1 MKKPTKAIALIL
13 STLIL
18 LSVFTAAVGTSAFAA
33 DNYKVSAVSEHELF
47 SDTAKCY
54 AKGDEFDLN
63 LFIRAHEP
71 LLSGTIYVKFDPDSL
86 FAVSASKGDAMT
98 SGATFIAAG
107 VNKAEYQNSNKMI
120 TITFSSIFEASD
132 YTTESLLFTAHF
144 KVKDSISAEQDID
157 LDIANLDGIIDPYD
171 LNSQFAYIDNNTIVN
186 NNISA
191 RVELTGGV
199 EPATTAAPTTEAPTT
214 LPPTTAPPTT
224 TPPTTAPVTTDPPAT
239 EPVTTAPPTTAPP
252 TTAPPTTTPPTT
264 ARTTT
269 APPTTTPPTTARIT
283 TAPPTTTPP
292 TTTPPT
298 TARITTAPPT
308 TTPPTTAR
316 ITTAP
321 PTTTPPTTAR
331 ITTAPPTTARQTTAP
346 PTTAVPTTTAPSKR
360 VITFANN
367 QKWSAVNLYA
377 WTNGGSAMS
386 GWPGTAM
393 IKTGKQ
399 NSYNE
404 DLYEL
409 EIDTKYDRIIFN
421 NGSEQ
426 TVDITVN
433 PNASGYYL
441 TTKDGNKWEAAVW
454 IDGQNS
460 TTAPQSEK
468 YTFYYLPSSAQ
479 ENSGYTYKLNYND
492 VNGTAP
498 EYWHQY
504 TFEKTD
510 IVIGGVHL
518 YSISFSKHHDS
529 VNELQYQVY
538 NGSKWVSQIKF
549 SNVKLSDYNE
559 KVVKYDGTTGTV
571 SPTEAP
577 TTVPPTTAPPTTVP
591 PTTAPPTTVPP
602 TTAPPTTVPPTTAPP
617 TTVPP
622 TTAPPT
628 TVPPTTAPPIT
639 VPPTTAPPTTVPP
652 TTAPPTTVPPTT
664 APPTTVPPTTAP
676 PTTAPPTTVPP
687 TTAPPTTAPPTTAPP
702 TTAPPTSAPPTT
714 APPTTAPPTT
724 APPTSAP
731 PTTAPPTTAPPT
743 TAPPTSA
750 PPTTVPPTTQAP
762 TTTAPPTTEAP
773 TTEAPTTK
781 PEMYTFYYQ
790 PSIDQEAAGFTY
802 KFSYNDLYGVNPQN
816 WHEYTFTRTLIRL
829 NGIYIYSVSVPKQY
843 DRVRKILYQV
853 YDDDTWVSQIEF
865 SSVTLSYYNNMVV
878 KSDGSIKPEN
888 TTRPPTEEEF
898 TTAPPSTTATE
909 QSTTEPVENTTAP
922 VEETTAEAT
931 SPTEAT
937 EETTAQAIEE
947 TTQDIQPTTDEPE
960 VTSSPFTATK
970 VFYYLP
976 STQQA
981 VAGYSYKLTVQDNK
995 GEFELYDFH
1004 ASDIFVN
1011 GARVYTAEIPADIEI
1026 TVLYFQV
1033 YDFEKWI
1040 SQISVSPDIAEGNII
1055 KSDGE
1060 VYKDE
1065 PETTIEPT
1073 SQEPATET
1081 QLITEQPTTIAPT
1094 EVTTSAVINK
1104 KANPIKVS
1112 AKKKTIKANKLIK
1125 KAQKIKPLKVKN
1137 YKGKLT
1143 YKLIKKGSYKKLFKK
1158 AKINSKGVISIKKL
1172 KIKKGTYKLKVSV
1185 TAKGNKDYKAKKVTK
1200 VLKIK
1205 IT

>member
-1 MKKPTKAIALIL
+1 MKKTAKAIALIL

-18 LSVFTAAVGTSAFAA
+18 LSVFTAAVGTSAFAV

-107 VNKAEYQNSNKMI
+107 VNKADYQNSNKMI

-144 KVKDSISAEQDID
+144 KVKDSISAEQDIN
-157 LDIANLDGIIDPYD
+157 LDIATLDGIIDPYD
-171 LNSQFAYIDNNTIVN
+171 LNSQFAYIDNNKIVN
-186 NNISA
+186 DNISA

-239 EPVTTAPPTTAPP
+239 EPVTSAPPTTAPP
-252 TTAPPTTTPPTT
+252 
-264 ARTTT
+264 TT

-283 TAPPTTTPP
+283 TAPPTTTPPTTARITTAPP

-331 ITTAPPTTARQTTAP
+331 ITTAPPTTARQTTVP

-441 TTKDGNKWEAAVW
+441 TTKEGNKWEAATW
-454 IDGQNS
+454 IDGQGS

-518 YSISFSKHHDS
+518 YSISFSKHHDN

-538 NGSKWVSQIKF
+538 NGSTWVSQIKF

-591 PTTAPPTTVPP
+591 PTTAPPTTL
-602 TTAPPTTVPPTTAPP
+602 
-617 TTVPP
+617 
-622 TTAPPT
+622 
-628 TVPPTTAPPIT
+628 
-639 VPPTTAPPTTVPP
+639 PPTTAPPTTVPP

-676 PTTAPPTTVPP
+676 PTTIPPTTAPPTTVPP
-687 TTAPPTTAPPTTAPP
+687 TTAPPTTVPPTTAPP
-702 TTAPPTSAPPTT
+702 TTIPPTT
-714 APPTTAPPTT
+714 
-724 APPTSAP
+724 
-731 PTTAPPTTAPPT
+731 
-743 TAPPTSA
+743 A
-750 PPTTVPPTTQAP
+750 PPTTVPPTTVKP
-762 TTTAPPTTEAP
+762 TTVPPTTM
-773 TTEAPTTK
+773 

-790 PSIDQEAAGFTY
+790 PSAEQEAAGYTY
-802 KFSYNDLYGVNPQN
+802 KFNFNDVYGVNPTN
-816 WHEYTFTRTLIRL
+816 WHQYTFTRTQLKL
-829 NGIYIYSVSVPKQY
+829 DGVFIYSVSFPKDFEKARIVQ
-843 DRVRKILYQV
+843 YQV
-853 YDDDTWVSQIEF
+853 YNGDNWVSQVEF
-865 SSVTLSYYNNMVV
+865 NSVKLEELNNKVV
-878 KSDGSIKPEN
+878 RHDGSYKSEDPTQAP
-888 TTRPPTEEEF
+888 TTQELTTEVSEPV
-898 TTAPPSTTATE
+898 TTQEPVTTFPATE
-909 QSTTEPVENTTAP
+909 AY
-922 VEETTAEAT
+922 EETTI
-931 SPTEAT
+931 EAT
-937 EETTAQAIEE
+937 EETTAAAEE
-947 TTQDIQPTTDEPE
+947 TTTAIIETTEAYEPTTVLETTAPDSET
-960 VTSSPFTATK
+960 VTFS
-970 VFYYLP
+970 YLP
-976 STQQA
+976 SKEQA
-981 VAGYSYKLTVQDNK
+981 QSGYSFKLAVHDETGK
-995 GEFELYDFH
+995 FTTYELSP
-1004 ASDIFVN
+1004 SD
-1011 GARVYTAEIPADIEI
+1011 EIVDGI
-1026 TVLYFQV
+1026 TVYKASVNIDKNIITLYYQV
-1033 YDFEKWI
+1033 YDNDNWV
-1040 SQISVSPDIAEGNII
+1040 SQISVPVSEAESKVI
-1055 KSDGE
+1055 KYDGTAVVE
-1060 VYKDE
+1060 PTTAAVTTV
-1065 PETTIEPT
+1065 PETTT
-1073 SQEPATET
+1073 YTPATSAPVEET
-1081 QLITEQPTTIAPT
+1081 TVKPA
-1094 EVTTSAVINK
+1094 AVK
-1104 KANPIKVS
+1104 KPNPIKVS
-1112 AKKKTIKANKLIK
+1112 VKAKTIKAKKLKAK
-1125 KAQKIKPLKVKN
+1125 KQKIKPFTVKKAQGKV
-1137 YKGKLT
+1137 T
-1143 YKLIKKGSYKKLFKK
+1143 YKLVKNGTAKAIYKKLSIKSGAITFKK
-1158 AKINSKGVISIKKL
+1158 GAYAKKTY
-1172 KIKKGTYKLKVSV
+1172 KIKVKI
-1185 TAKGNKDYKAKKVTK
+1185 TAKGNSKYKSKSINKIVKVK
-1200 VLKIK
+1200 VK
-1205 IT
+1205 

>member
-47 SDTAKCY
+47 SDVAKCY

-86 FAVSASKGDAMT
+86 FAVSASKGSAMT

-144 KVKDSISAEQDID
+144 KVKDSISAEQDIN
-157 LDIANLDGIIDPYD
+157 LDIATLDGIIDPYD

-199 EPATTAAPTTEAPTT
+199 EPATTASPTTEAPTT

-252 TTAPPTTTPPTT
+252 TTAPPTTAPPTTTPPTT
-264 ARTTT
+264 ARITT

-292 TTTPPT
+292 TT
-298 TARITTAPPT
+298 ARVTTAPPT

-316 ITTAP
+316 VTTAP

-367 QKWSAVNLYA
+367 QKWSSVNLYA

-518 YSISFSKHHDS
+518 YSISFSKHHDN

-538 NGSKWVSQIKF
+538 NGSTWVSQIKF

-591 PTTAPPTTVPP
+591 PTT
-602 TTAPPTTVPPTTAPP
+602 
-617 TTVPP
+617 
-622 TTAPPT
+622 
-628 TVPPTTAPPIT
+628 
-639 VPPTTAPPTTVPP
+639 
-652 TTAPPTTVPPTT
+652 
-664 APPTTVPPTTAP
+664 
-676 PTTAPPTTVPP
+676 
-687 TTAPPTTAPPTTAPP
+687 
-702 TTAPPTSAPPTT
+702 
-714 APPTTAPPTT
+714 
-724 APPTSAP
+724 
-731 PTTAPPTTAPPT
+731 
-743 TAPPTSA
+743 A

-829 NGIYIYSVSVPKQY
+829 NGIFIYSVSVPKQY

-853 YDDDTWVSQIEF
+853 YDGDTWVSQIEF
-865 SSVTLSYYNNMVV
+865 SNVTLNYYNNMVV

-937 EETTAQAIEE
+937 EETTAQAVEE

-960 VTSSPFTATK
+960 VTSSPLTAAK

-1011 GARVYTAEIPADIEI
+1011 GARVYMAEVPADIEI

-1094 EVTTSAVINK
+1094 EATTSAVINK

-1125 KAQKIKPLKVKN
+1125 KAQKIKPLKVTKA
-1137 YKGKLT
+1137 KGKLA

-1172 KIKKGTYKLKVSV
+1172 IIKKGTYKLKVSV
-1185 TAKGNKDYKAKKVTK
+1185 TAKGNEDYKAKKVTK

>member
-1 MKKPTKAIALIL
+1 MNTGGKARIIMRFTKKSTALIL
-13 STLIL
+13 SVLML
-18 LSVFTAAVGTSAFAA
+18 LSAFSVLAGISVFAA
-33 DNYKVSAVSEHELF
+33 DKYKITLKSAQNLFNDIEYNYA
-47 SDTAKCY
+47 A
-54 AKGDEFDLN
+54 GDEFDLN
-63 LFIRAHEP
+63 LYLQMSDLLESSEMKIEFEP
-71 LLSGTIYVKFDPDSL
+71 TAL
-86 FAVSASKGDAMT
+86 FAKSYKKGSNLPVNLVA
-98 SGATFIAAG
+98 GG
-107 VNKAEYQNSNKMI
+107 VNNTNFQNRNKFI
-120 TITFSSIFEASD
+120 TANFTCGLNAADYSTEA
-132 YTTESLLFTAHF
+132 LLFTIHF
-144 KVKDSISAEQDID
+144 TVKDETSENQNLTIDISTF
-157 LDIANLDGIIDPYD
+157 DGIEDPYD
-171 LNSQFAYIDNNTIVN
+171 LSTDIPYIDNNAV
-186 NNISA
+186 
-191 RVELTGGV
+191 VEAQKDKFSIRAELGDNSI
-199 EPATTAAPTTEAPTT
+199 PPTTEAPTTEAPTT
-214 LPPTTAPPTT
+214 A
-224 TPPTTAPVTTDPPAT
+224 
-239 EPVTTAPPTTAPP
+239 
-252 TTAPPTTTPPTT
+252 
-264 ARTTT
+264 
-269 APPTTTPPTTARIT
+269 
-283 TAPPTTTPP
+283 
-292 TTTPPT
+292 
-298 TARITTAPPT
+298 
-308 TTPPTTAR
+308 
-316 ITTAP
+316 
-321 PTTTPPTTAR
+321 
-331 ITTAPPTTARQTTAP
+331 
-346 PTTAVPTTTAPSKR
+346 
-360 VITFANN
+360 
-367 QKWSAVNLYA
+367 
-377 WTNGGSAMS
+377 
-386 GWPGTAM
+386 
-393 IKTGKQ
+393 
-399 NSYNE
+399 
-404 DLYEL
+404 
-409 EIDTKYDRIIFN
+409 
-421 NGSEQ
+421 
-426 TVDITVN
+426 
-433 PNASGYYL
+433 
-441 TTKDGNKWEAAVW
+441 
-454 IDGQNS
+454 
-460 TTAPQSEK
+460 
-468 YTFYYLPSSAQ
+468 
-479 ENSGYTYKLNYND
+479 
-492 VNGTAP
+492 
-498 EYWHQY
+498 
-504 TFEKTD
+504 
-510 IVIGGVHL
+510 
-518 YSISFSKHHDS
+518 
-529 VNELQYQVY
+529 
-538 NGSKWVSQIKF
+538 
-549 SNVKLSDYNE
+549 
-559 KVVKYDGTTGTV
+559 
-571 SPTEAP
+571 
-577 TTVPPTTAPPTTVP
+577 
-591 PTTAPPTTVPP
+591 
-602 TTAPPTTVPPTTAPP
+602 
-617 TTVPP
+617 
-622 TTAPPT
+622 
-628 TVPPTTAPPIT
+628 
-639 VPPTTAPPTTVPP
+639 
-652 TTAPPTTVPPTT
+652 
-664 APPTTVPPTTAP
+664 
-676 PTTAPPTTVPP
+676 PP

-702 TTAPPTSAPPTT
+702 TTAPPTTAPPTTAPPTTAPPTTAPPTTAPHTSAPPTT
-714 APPTTAPPTT
+714 APPTSAPPTSAPPTTAPPTT

-731 PTTAPPTTAPPT
+731 PTT
-743 TAPPTSA
+743 A

-909 QSTTEPVENTTAP
+909 QSTTEPVENTTAIVENTTAP
-922 VEETTAEAT
+922 VEETTAEVT
-931 SPTEAT
+931 SSTEAT
-937 EETTAQAIEE
+937 EETTVQATEE
-947 TTQDIQPTTDEPE
+947 TTQDVQPTTDEAE
-960 VTSSPFTATK
+960 VTSSPLTAAR

-995 GEFELYDFH
+995 GEFELYYFH

-1073 SQEPATET
+1073 SQEPETET

-1094 EVTTSAVINK
+1094 EATTSAVINK

-1185 TAKGNKDYKAKKVTK
+1185 TAKGNIDYKAKKVTK

>member
-1 MKKPTKAIALIL
+1 MRFTKKSTALIL
-13 STLIL
+13 SILML
-18 LSVFTAAVGTSAFAA
+18 LSAFSVLAGISVFAA
-33 DNYKVSAVSEHELF
+33 DKYKITLKSAQNLFNDIEYNYA
-47 SDTAKCY
+47 A
-54 AKGDEFDLN
+54 GDEFDLN
-63 LFIRAHEP
+63 LYLQMSDLLESSEMKIEFEP
-71 LLSGTIYVKFDPDSL
+71 TAL
-86 FAVSASKGDAMT
+86 FAKSYKKGSNLPVNLVA
-98 SGATFIAAG
+98 GG
-107 VNKAEYQNSNKMI
+107 VNNTNFQNRNKFI
-120 TITFSSIFEASD
+120 TANFTCGLNAADYSTEA
-132 YTTESLLFTAHF
+132 LLFTIHF
-144 KVKDSISAEQDID
+144 TVKDETSENQNLTIDISTF
-157 LDIANLDGIIDPYD
+157 DGIEDPYD
-171 LNSQFAYIDNNTIVN
+171 LSTDIPYIDNNAV
-186 NNISA
+186 
-191 RVELTGGV
+191 VEAQKDKFSIRAELGDNSI
-199 EPATTAAPTTEAPTT
+199 PPTTEAPTT
-214 LPPTTAPPTT
+214 
-224 TPPTTAPVTTDPPAT
+224 
-239 EPVTTAPPTTAPP
+239 
-252 TTAPPTTTPPTT
+252 
-264 ARTTT
+264 
-269 APPTTTPPTTARIT
+269 
-283 TAPPTTTPP
+283 
-292 TTTPPT
+292 
-298 TARITTAPPT
+298 
-308 TTPPTTAR
+308 
-316 ITTAP
+316 
-321 PTTTPPTTAR
+321 
-331 ITTAPPTTARQTTAP
+331 
-346 PTTAVPTTTAPSKR
+346 
-360 VITFANN
+360 
-367 QKWSAVNLYA
+367 
-377 WTNGGSAMS
+377 
-386 GWPGTAM
+386 
-393 IKTGKQ
+393 
-399 NSYNE
+399 
-404 DLYEL
+404 
-409 EIDTKYDRIIFN
+409 
-421 NGSEQ
+421 
-426 TVDITVN
+426 
-433 PNASGYYL
+433 
-441 TTKDGNKWEAAVW
+441 EA
-454 IDGQNS
+454 
-460 TTAPQSEK
+460 
-468 YTFYYLPSSAQ
+468 
-479 ENSGYTYKLNYND
+479 
-492 VNGTAP
+492 
-498 EYWHQY
+498 
-504 TFEKTD
+504 
-510 IVIGGVHL
+510 
-518 YSISFSKHHDS
+518 
-529 VNELQYQVY
+529 
-538 NGSKWVSQIKF
+538 
-549 SNVKLSDYNE
+549 
-559 KVVKYDGTTGTV
+559 
-571 SPTEAP
+571 
-577 TTVPPTTAPPTTVP
+577 
-591 PTTAPPTTVPP
+591 
-602 TTAPPTTVPPTTAPP
+602 
-617 TTVPP
+617 
-622 TTAPPT
+622 
-628 TVPPTTAPPIT
+628 
-639 VPPTTAPPTTVPP
+639 
-652 TTAPPTTVPPTT
+652 
-664 APPTTVPPTTAP
+664 
-676 PTTAPPTTVPP
+676 
-687 TTAPPTTAPPTTAPP
+687 PTTAPPTTAPP
-702 TTAPPTSAPPTT
+702 TTAPPTSL
-714 APPTTAPPTT
+714 
-724 APPTSAP
+724 
-731 PTTAPPTTAPPT
+731 PPTTAPPT

-816 WHEYTFTRTLIRL
+816 WHEYTFSRTMIRL

-853 YDDDTWVSQIEF
+853 YDGDTWVSQIEF
-865 SSVTLSYYNNMVV
+865 SNVTLSYYNNMVV

-937 EETTAQAIEE
+937 EETTVQATEE
-947 TTQDIQPTTDEPE
+947 TTQDVQPTTDEAE
-960 VTSSPFTATK
+960 ATSSPVTATK

-1011 GARVYTAEIPADIEI
+1011 GARVYMAEIPADIEI

-1094 EVTTSAVINK
+1094 EATTSAVINK

>member
-628 TVPPTTAPPIT
+628 TVPPTTAPP
-639 VPPTTAPPTTVPP
+639 
-652 TTAPPTTVPPTT
+652 TTVPPTT

>member
-1 MKKPTKAIALIL
+1 MRFTKKSTALIL
-13 STLIL
+13 SILML
-18 LSVFTAAVGTSAFAA
+18 LSAFSVMAGISVFAA
-33 DNYKVSAVSEHELF
+33 DKYKITLKSAQNLFNDIEYNYA
-47 SDTAKCY
+47 A
-54 AKGDEFDLN
+54 GDEFDLN
-63 LFIRAHEP
+63 LYLQMSDLLESSEMKIEFEP
-71 LLSGTIYVKFDPDSL
+71 TAL
-86 FAVSASKGDAMT
+86 FAKSYKKGSNLPVNLVA
-98 SGATFIAAG
+98 GG
-107 VNKAEYQNSNKMI
+107 VNNANFQNRNKFI
-120 TITFSSIFEASD
+120 TANFTCGLDAADYSTEA
-132 YTTESLLFTAHF
+132 LLFTIHF
-144 KVKDSISAEQDID
+144 IVKDEISENQNLTIDISTF
-157 LDIANLDGIIDPYD
+157 DGIEDPYD
-171 LNSQFAYIDNNTIVN
+171 LSTDIPYIDNNAV
-186 NNISA
+186 
-191 RVELTGGV
+191 VEAQKDKFSIRAELGDNSI
-199 EPATTAAPTTEAPTT
+199 PPTTEAPTTEAPTT
-214 LPPTTAPPTT
+214 APPTTVPPTTAPPMTAPPTTAPPTT
-224 TPPTTAPVTTDPPAT
+224 APPTTAPS
-239 EPVTTAPPTTAPP
+239 TTAPPTTAPP
-252 TTAPPTTTPPTT
+252 TTAPPTT
-264 ARTTT
+264 A
-269 APPTTTPPTTARIT
+269 
-283 TAPPTTTPP
+283 
-292 TTTPPT
+292 
-298 TARITTAPPT
+298 
-308 TTPPTTAR
+308 
-316 ITTAP
+316 
-321 PTTTPPTTAR
+321 
-331 ITTAPPTTARQTTAP
+331 
-346 PTTAVPTTTAPSKR
+346 
-360 VITFANN
+360 
-367 QKWSAVNLYA
+367 
-377 WTNGGSAMS
+377 
-386 GWPGTAM
+386 
-393 IKTGKQ
+393 
-399 NSYNE
+399 
-404 DLYEL
+404 
-409 EIDTKYDRIIFN
+409 
-421 NGSEQ
+421 
-426 TVDITVN
+426 
-433 PNASGYYL
+433 
-441 TTKDGNKWEAAVW
+441 
-454 IDGQNS
+454 
-460 TTAPQSEK
+460 
-468 YTFYYLPSSAQ
+468 
-479 ENSGYTYKLNYND
+479 
-492 VNGTAP
+492 
-498 EYWHQY
+498 
-504 TFEKTD
+504 
-510 IVIGGVHL
+510 
-518 YSISFSKHHDS
+518 
-529 VNELQYQVY
+529 
-538 NGSKWVSQIKF
+538 
-549 SNVKLSDYNE
+549 
-559 KVVKYDGTTGTV
+559 
-571 SPTEAP
+571 
-577 TTVPPTTAPPTTVP
+577 
-591 PTTAPPTTVPP
+591 
-602 TTAPPTTVPPTTAPP
+602 
-617 TTVPP
+617 
-622 TTAPPT
+622 
-628 TVPPTTAPPIT
+628 
-639 VPPTTAPPTTVPP
+639 
-652 TTAPPTTVPPTT
+652 
-664 APPTTVPPTTAP
+664 PPTTAP

-687 TTAPPTTAPPTTAPP
+687 TTAPPTSAPP

-714 APPTTAPPTT
+714 APPT
-724 APPTSAP
+724 SL
-731 PTTAPPTTAPPT
+731 PPTTAPPT

-853 YDDDTWVSQIEF
+853 YDGDTWVSQIEF
-865 SSVTLSYYNNMVV
+865 SNVTLSYYNNMVV

-937 EETTAQAIEE
+937 EETTAQATEE
-947 TTQDIQPTTDEPE
+947 TTQDIQPTTDEPQ

-1073 SQEPATET
+1073 SQEPETET
-1081 QLITEQPTTIAPT
+1081 QLITEEPTTIAPT
-1094 EVTTSAVINK
+1094 ETTTSAVINK

-1125 KAQKIKPLKVKN
+1125 KAQKIKPLKVTKA
-1137 YKGKLT
+1137 KGKLA

-1185 TAKGNKDYKAKKVTK
+1185 TAKGNIDYKAKKVTK
-1200 VLKIK
+1200 IVKIR
-1205 IT
+1205 II